1 MVNNVEVDEIYEFS
15 HFYCSPIRID
25 TWYVLSYVD
34 NTCTLSSNMKCICTS
49 FSEPLC
55 FCFMFS
61 M

>member
-34 NTCTLSSNMKCICTS
+34 NTCTLSSNMKCIC
-49 FSEPLC
+49 
-55 FCFMFS
+55 
-61 M
+61 